1 MSGYPTIIAGPRT
14 YLPDVATIQRA
25 VDLSGLEVG
34 TLVCGMAPGVDTV
47 AWRWAKG
54 HDLPCLAYPA
64 PWGAQELDY
73 PGRVV
78 TRRDG
83 TRYHTGAGG
92 WRNREMARYCQAH
105 GGQLLAL
112 WDGRSTGTSNMIG
125 QARTH
130 GLPLVIYWITTGGYD
145 RVH

>member
-34 TLVCGMAPGVDTV
+34 TLVCGMAPGVDTA
-47 AWRWAKG
+47 AWRWAEWYG
-54 HDLPCLAYPA
+54 LPHLAFPA
-64 PWGAQELDY
+64 PWKGM
-73 PGRVV
+73 GR
-78 TRRDG
+78 
-83 TRYHTGAGG
+83 GAGP

-112 WDGRSTGTSNMIG
+112 WDGRSTGTENMIG